1 MRVTNK
7 MLVTNSLSNL
17 NRGLERL
24 QYLSSRLAS
33 GKKLMF
39 PSDDPIGTGSVLRMY
54 KGLEETRQYVANNDY
69 GIGMLTAIDGAL
81 TDLTSILQRARELA
95 VYGANGTLPEDSLY
109 ALARE
114 INELIDHAVQVA
126 NSTYAG
132 IYIFGGQET
141 SKPPYSA
148 VVAPE
153 DGTNIEKVESIF
165 STYTDAKGITV
176 EVGPSSELE
185 ISLPGSVIFDGDSGV
200 FEVLIDL
207 RRRLDAGDSEG
218 VSSESIA
225 KLDAVISQVLRYQAE
240 VGAKTKR
247 LETTKSRLEGLDIN
261 LQTLISKTEDI
272 DVAEAIMHFKMQ
284 ENAYRLALD
293 TTARIIQ
300 PTLMDFL
307 R

>member
-7 MLVTNSLSNL
+7 MLVTNSLANL

-24 QYLSSRLAS
+24 EHLSSRMAA
-33 GKKLMF
+33 GKKILF
-39 PSDDPIGTGSVLRMY
+39 PSDDPIGTGNVLRLY

-69 GIGMLTAIDGAL
+69 GIGMLTATDGAI
-81 TDLTSILQRARELA
+81 TDLTAILQRARELA
-95 VYGANGTLPEDSLY
+95 VYGANCTLPEDSLY
-109 ALARE
+109 ALSQE
-114 INELIDHAVQVA
+114 INELIDHAVQEA

-132 IYIFGGQET
+132 SYIFGGQET
-141 SKPPYSA
+141 AQPPYSA
-148 VVAPE
+148 VEDE
-153 DGTNIEKVESIF
+153 DGMISEVKSIF
-165 STYTDAKGITV
+165 DSISGEPKGITV
-176 EVGPSSELE
+176 EVGPGSLLE
-185 ISLPGSVIFDGDSGV
+185 TSLPGSVVFKDV
-200 FEVLIDL
+200 FEKLIDL
-207 RRRLDAGDSEG
+207 RDKLAAGETGQISDTSIGDLDKVISEG
-218 VSSESIA
+218 
-225 KLDAVISQVLRYQAE
+225 LRYQAE

-272 DVAEAIMHFKMQ
+272 DVAEAVMQFKMQ

>member
-148 VVAPE
+148 VVDSQ

-207 RRRLDAGDSEG
+207 RKRLDAGDSEG

>member
-7 MLVTNSLSNL
+7 MLVTNSLANL
-17 NRGLERL
+17 NRGLERM
-24 QYLSSRLAS
+24 QHLSGRLAA
-33 GKKLMF
+33 GKKIMF
-39 PSDDPIGTGSVLRMY
+39 PSDDPIGTGNVLRMY
-54 KGLEETRQYVANNDY
+54 KGLEETRQYVANTDY
-69 GIGMLTAIDGAL
+69 GIGMLTATDGAF
-81 TDLTSILQRARELA
+81 TDLTAILQRARELA

-114 INELIDHAVQVA
+114 VNELIDHAVQVA

-132 IYIFGGQET
+132 TYIFGGQET

-148 VVAPE
+148 DV
-153 DGTNIEKVESIF
+153 DGNGNITAVNAEYT
-165 STYTDAKGITV
+165 STEGITV
-176 EVGPSSELE
+176 EVGPGSQLE
-185 ISLPGSVIFDGDSGV
+185 ISLPGSLVFDRV
-200 FEVLIDL
+200 FEELIEL
-207 RRRLDAGDSEG
+207 RTLLDDGKNDDI
-218 VSSESIA
+218 SSTSIGN
-225 KLDAVISQVLRYQAE
+225 LDEVISAVLQYQAE

-300 PTLMDFL
+300 PTLLEFL

>member
-1 MRVTNK
+1 VRVTNK

-148 VVAPE
+148 VVDPQ

-207 RRRLDAGDSEG
+207 RKRLDAGDSEG

>member
-1 MRVTNK
+1 VRVTNK

-148 VVAPE
+148 VVDPQ
-153 DGTNIEKVESIF
+153 DGRNIEKVESIF

-207 RRRLDAGDSEG
+207 RKRLDAGDSEG